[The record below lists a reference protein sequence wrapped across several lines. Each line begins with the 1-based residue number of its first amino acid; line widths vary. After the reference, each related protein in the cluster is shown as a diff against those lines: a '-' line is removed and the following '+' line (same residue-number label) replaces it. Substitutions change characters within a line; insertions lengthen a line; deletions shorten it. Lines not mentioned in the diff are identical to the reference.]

1 MDEEFIGYIEG
12 YAATTS
18 VDSQGDQ
25 LTPEAI
31 EKFADDLREN
41 LKKRTIYFQHDTTQ
55 PMGYITDLY
64 VDTKGAWKGLRIKVG
79 IYKSRPDIWE
89 MIESGK
95 LTGFSYRAKIL
106 KMEEHMRT
114 NDKECS
120 FSIAIRDPDWQIIKD
135 TLLMM
140 GAKVDVTVQKAVDFP
155 TILSVTASTLTIAGI
170 IFQLYTLHKRSKHP
184 KTSGHSIVIST
195 KTKRFNFE
203 DNTVEEITTTI
214 ENKKS

>member
-1 MDEEFIGYIEG
+1 MDEEFIGYVEG

-31 EKFADDLREN
+31 EKFADDLRRNPE
-41 LKKRTIYFQHDTTQ
+41 KRTIYFQHDTTQ
-55 PMGYITDLY
+55 PMGYITDFY

-79 IYKSRPDIWE
+79 IYKSRPDVWE

-95 LTGFSYRAKIL
+95 LTGFSYGAKIL
-106 KMEEHMRT
+106 KMEEHMRA
-114 NDKECS
+114 NDNECS
-120 FSIAIRDPDWQIIKD
+120 FSIEVKDHDWQIIKD
-135 TLLMM
+135 ILVKM
-140 GAKVDVTVQKAVDFP
+140 GAKVDVIVQKAADFP
-155 TILSVTASTLTIAGI
+155 TILSVTASTLTIAGL
-170 IFQLYTLHKRSKHP
+170 IFQLYTLHKRSKHQ

-195 KTKRFNFE
+195 KTKKFNFE

-214 ENKKS
+214 ESKKS